1 MTEPSPLKNG
11 DAGVLLEH
19 SLVTAD
25 RVGKRV
31 TVFGGYTPF
40 AGDPPWLE
48 VQIESEEGTFAFPPA
63 AIGPAPTKRKVIY
76 LAAPLT
82 APTREG
88 IEQNRKNAAR
98 WAAWLVVQ
106 FDVAVECT
114 WIVLT
119 GELEETPDN
128 RKRGL
133 ECDLELVE
141 RCDELWMV
149 GGRVSSGM
157 KLESDHAAAK
167 GLRVIDLT
175 GFGQVPPTGPEVVAL
190 ELDAQGSRVFSEAA

>member
-1 MTEPSPLKNG
+1 MTEAWSPKNG
-11 DAGVLLEH
+11 DEGVLLEH
-19 SLVTAD
+19 SLVDAG

-31 TVFGGYTPF
+31 TIFGSYTPF

-48 VQIESEEGTFAFPPA
+48 VQIAGEEGTFAFPPA
-63 AIGPAPTKRKVIY
+63 AIGPAPRARSVVY

-82 APTREG
+82 AETREG

-98 WAAWLVVQ
+98 WAAFLVEH
-106 FDVAVECT
+106 FNVAVECT

-119 GELEETPDN
+119 GELEETEEN

-133 ECDLELVE
+133 ECDLALVE

-157 KLESDHAAAK
+157 RLESDHARK
-167 GLRVIDLT
+167 RGLRVVDLT
-175 GFGQVPPTGPEVVAL
+175 ALGVVPPFDAEIVRLAL
-190 ELDAQGSRVFSEAA
+190 AEQGTEALAA